1 MLAKENKPI
10 LETYKNKPELL
21 PMKKTLTNKKDEN
34 LKTCWL
40 KTKAQNANLKNAAA
54 KKLNLLF

>member
-21 PMKKTLTNKKDEN
+21 PTKKTPPKEKAEN
-34 LKTCWL
+34 LKAC
-40 KTKAQNANLKNAAA
+40 
-54 KKLNLLF
+54 

>member
-21 PMKKTLTNKKDEN
+21 PMKKTLTNEKAEN
-34 LKTCWL
+34 LK
-40 KTKAQNANLKNAAA
+40 KRRR
-54 KKLNLLF
+54 